1 MSKEKILAGKRILIV
16 DDEPDI
22 LDVLGEILTT
32 CDLTKASSF
41 DSAKEALETKGFDL
55 AILDIM
61 GVNGYAL
68 LEIANR
74 KNIPA
79 VMLTAHAFTPD
90 NLLKS
95 MKEGA
100 VAYLPKEEIS
110 RIDEFLAELFEAKE
124 KGLSPSAPWEN
135 RFPPSYFSTRFGA
148 AWKSA
153 DKEFLNQLK
162 EILRQRRSSE
172 K

>member
-1 MSKEKILAGKRILIV
+1 MLNEKLLAGKRILIV

-22 LDVLGEILTT
+22 LDILEES
-32 CDLTKASSF
+32 LTPCNITRASDF
-41 DSAKEALETKGFDL
+41 NSAKELLETKVFDL
-55 AILDIM
+55 AVLDIM

-68 LEIANR
+68 LEIANS
-74 KNIPA
+74 KNILA

-100 VAYLPKEEIS
+100 VAYLPKEEIA

-124 KGLSPSAPWEN
+124 KGLSPLAPWEN
-135 RFPPSYFSTRFGA
+135 RYPSSYFSTRFGA

-153 DKEFLNQLK
+153 DKEFLDQLK
-162 EILRQRRSSE
+162 EILRQRASL
-172 K
+172 KK

>member
-1 MSKEKILAGKRILIV
+1 MSKENTLKGKKILIV

-22 LDVLGEILTT
+22 LDILEESLKECEITR
-32 CDLTKASSF
+32 ASSF
-41 DSAKEALETKGFDL
+41 MAAKESLETKPFDL

-61 GVNGYAL
+61 GVDGYAL
-68 LEIANR
+68 LDIANS
-74 KNIPA
+74 KKVPA

-100 VAYLPKEEIS
+100 ASYLPKEEITG
-110 RIDEFLAELFEAKE
+110 IAQFLAELFEAQE
-124 KGLSPSAPWEN
+124 KGLSPWAPWEN
-135 RFPPSYFSTRFGA
+135 RFPSSYFSTRFGA
-148 AWKSA
+148 AWRSA
-153 DKEFLNQLK
+153 DKEFLDQLK
-162 EILRQRRSSE
+162 MVLKQRSSS

>member
-1 MSKEKILAGKRILIV
+1 MSKENILAGKRILIV

-22 LDVLGEILTT
+22 LDVLEESLATSDITR
-32 CDLTKASSF
+32 ASSF
-41 DSAKEALETKGFDL
+41 SSAKEMLETKVFDL

-61 GVNGYAL
+61 GVDGYAL
-68 LEIANR
+68 LEIAES
-74 KNIPA
+74 KNISA

-100 VAYLPKEEIS
+100 VAYLPKEEI
-110 RIDEFLAELFEAKE
+110 IGIVEFLEELFEAKE
-124 KGLSPSAPWEN
+124 KGLSPWAPWEN

-148 AWKSA
+148 AWRSA

-162 EILRQRRSSE
+162 EILRQRRSLE

>member
-1 MSKEKILAGKRILIV
+1 MSKENILAGKRILIV

-22 LDVLGEILTT
+22 LDLLEESLPTSELTR
-32 CDLTKASSF
+32 ASSF
-41 DSAKEALETKGFDL
+41 SSAKEMMETKVFDL

-61 GVNGYAL
+61 GVDGYAL
-68 LEIANR
+68 LEIASS

-100 VAYLPKEEIS
+100 AAYLPKEEIS
-110 RIDEFLAELFEAKE
+110 GIAEFLAELFEAKE
-124 KGLSPSAPWEN
+124 NGLSPWAPWEN

-148 AWKSA
+148 AWRSA

-162 EILRQRRSSE
+162 EILRQRRSSKE
-172 K
+172 